1 MARKKSTL
9 KQQRARV
16 AKKINATINAVTRL
30 QKSTL
35 KIAEEGQ
42 NVAKQ
47 TLASAISSSDFTQKH
62 GEALVEEIGIS
73 KFSANGYQVYA
84 PISGDNEQIKYEM
97 YFAEY
102 GAGLGASEA
111 KSTPI
116 GIAAYNYMPQFVIQE
131 GKHTGYWFY
140 PLLEQRPYVNKEGEL
155 KMSSKGFTN
164 TSIAANYMWAAREKM
179 KQLLNAEISKCSKKI
194 GVKFKRLS
202 PNTNITRPKSNKW
215 EG

>member
-1 MARKKSTL
+1 MARRKSTL

-16 AKKINATINAVTRL
+16 AKKINATINAVTRI

-35 KIAEEGQ
+35 QIAQEGQ
-42 NVAKQ
+42 SVAKQ
-47 TLASAISSSDFTQKH
+47 TLASVVSSSDFTQKH

-73 KFSANGYQVYA
+73 KFSANGYQVFA
-84 PISGDNEQIKYEM
+84 PISGDNEIRNEM

-102 GAGLGASEA
+102 GAGLGASVA
-111 KSTPI
+111 KSTPT
-116 GIAAYNYMPQFVIQE
+116 GVAGYNYIPQFVIQE
-131 GKHTGYWFY
+131 GEHAGYWFY
-140 PLLEQRPYVNKEGEL
+140 PLLEPRPYVNKEGEL

-164 TSIAANYMWAAREKM
+164 TSVAANYMWSAREKM

-202 PNTNITRPKSNKW
+202 PNTNITRPK
-215 EG
+215 G

>member
-1 MARKKSTL
+1 MVRRKATL

-16 AKKINATINAVTRL
+16 SRKINATINAVTRL

-42 NVAKQ
+42 SVAKQ
-47 TLASAISSSDFTQKH
+47 TLASAISSPDFTQKH
-62 GEALVEEIGIS
+62 EIELVKEIGIS
-73 KFSANGYQVYA
+73 EFSANGYQVYA
-84 PISGDNEQIKYEM
+84 PVSGDNEIRNEM

-111 KSTPI
+111 MSTPT
-116 GIAAYNYMPQFVIQE
+116 GVAGYNYIPKYIIGSGE
-131 GKHTGYWFY
+131 KAGYWFY
-140 PLLEQRPYVNKEGEL
+140 PLLEPRPYVNKEGDL

-164 TSIAANYMWAAREKM
+164 TSVAANYMWAAREKM
-179 KQLLNAEISKCSKKI
+179 KQLLNAEISQCSKKI

-202 PNTNITRPKSNKW
+202 PTTNITRPK
-215 EG
+215 G